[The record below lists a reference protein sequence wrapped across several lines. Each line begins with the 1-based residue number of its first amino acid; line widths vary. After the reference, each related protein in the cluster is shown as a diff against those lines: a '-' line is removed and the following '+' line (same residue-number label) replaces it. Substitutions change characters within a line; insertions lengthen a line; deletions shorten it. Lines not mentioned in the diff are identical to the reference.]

1 MFFKLLDILSP
12 HITLYNKGFLYHSTI
27 PSIILSVLLFCF
39 LIIYIFFKICL
50 FIFWRKP
57 KITFYNNFFT
67 NDYDEISLDSFSHFI
82 NIGDGQFDF
91 YQFRIIGFETYL
103 DEYINDRN
111 IYNFNHWL
119 YGPCG
124 NINDVNDISQND
136 FINRDYFNTYACIKK
151 YYDLKEKKY
160 INIDELNFRWPVVKN
175 YNVNKFYSII
185 IEKCHE
191 NTLKEIFNDNRK
203 CIDNF
208 ENKNIQIN
216 FNFIDFQV
224 SYYFDELIKTTTKT
238 IGNELSDDNYLINN
252 IYFNNLYVRD
262 GYIINSAYS
271 FDRNDIFIRQKNKS
285 EENNIFVGYYIW
297 MNEKCNAYI
306 KTYITIEELIVNIH
320 GISNVIIYI
329 FIFVNKIFNKY
340 GIFSDSKDLFSTFPK
355 KINKKREIKLKNH
368 KFNSFEIKKLSSSNK
383 NQEKNI
389 NLTQNIYLESNNN
402 IFEKNKK
409 NSQNENINNFTYI
422 EEKNY
427 KNEISNIIA
436 NNDNTNNDNKLNNE
450 TEKLNFCIYLLYKL
464 SCRKAYKYLKVYE
477 DLEIKILS
485 VENLF
490 KIHLNINNLMKINND
505 NG

>member
-1 MFFKLLDILSP
+1 MKKVSPNYFF
-12 HITLYNKGFLYHSTI
+12 
-27 PSIILSVLLFCF
+27 
-39 LIIYIFFKICL
+39 
-50 FIFWRKP
+50 
-57 KITFYNNFFT
+57 
-67 NDYDEISLDSFSHFI
+67 HFI
-82 NIGDGQFDF
+82 TIGDGQFDF
-91 YQFRIIGFETYL
+91 YKFRIIGFETSL
-103 DEYINDRN
+103 DKYINDGN

-119 YGPCG
+119 YGPCDNISVSN
-124 NINDVNDISQND
+124 NINNFWI
-136 FINRDYFNTYACIKK
+136 RDYYNQYACIKK
-151 YYDLKEKKY
+151 YYDLKKKKY

-175 YNVNKFYSII
+175 YNPNKFYSII

-191 NTLKEIFNDNRK
+191 NTLKEIFNDNIK

-208 ENKNIQIN
+208 ENKNIEFN
-216 FNFIDFQV
+216 FNFINNHI
-224 SYYFDELIKTTTKT
+224 SYSNDELITKYIKR
-238 IGNELSDDNYLINN
+238 IGNGLSDENYLINN
-252 IYFNNLYVRD
+252 IYFNNIYVEE
-262 GYIINSAYS
+262 GYKINYAYS

-297 MNEKCNAYI
+297 MSVEFNSYI
-306 KTYITIEELIVNIH
+306 RTYSTIEELIVNIH
-320 GISNVIIYI
+320 GISNVIINI

-368 KFNSFEIKKLSSSNK
+368 KFNSFEIEKLSSSNK

-389 NLTQNIYLESNNN
+389 NNN
-402 IFEKNKK
+402 ILEKNKK
-409 NSQNENINNFTYI
+409 NSQNENINNLTYI

-427 KNEISNIIA
+427 KNENSNIIA

>member
-1 MFFKLLDILSP
+1 MK
-12 HITLYNKGFLYHSTI
+12 K
-27 PSIILSVLLFCF
+27 V
-39 LIIYIFFKICL
+39 
-50 FIFWRKP
+50 
-57 KITFYNNFFT
+57 
-67 NDYDEISLDSFSHFI
+67 SLGSFSHFI

-271 FDRNDIFIRQKNKS
+271 FDRNDIFIRQKKK
-285 EENNIFVGYYIW
+285 V
-297 MNEKCNAYI
+297 
-306 KTYITIEELIVNIH
+306 
-320 GISNVIIYI
+320 
-329 FIFVNKIFNKY
+329 
-340 GIFSDSKDLFSTFPK
+340 K
-355 KINKKREIKLKNH
+355 KI
-368 KFNSFEIKKLSSSNK
+368 
-383 NQEKNI
+383 
-389 NLTQNIYLESNNN
+389 
-402 IFEKNKK
+402 
-409 NSQNENINNFTYI
+409 
-422 EEKNY
+422 
-427 KNEISNIIA
+427 
-436 NNDNTNNDNKLNNE
+436 
-450 TEKLNFCIYLLYKL
+450 IYLLDIIY
-464 SCRKAYKYLKVYE
+464 
-477 DLEIKILS
+477 
-485 VENLF
+485 
-490 KIHLNINNLMKINND
+490 
-505 NG
+505 G